1 MIGRDPAADPGADP
15 VRRWAAT
22 GLLAAVAIRI
32 LVATGFEAR
41 FEVDPALDPLP
52 FAGLGPFASWMV
64 DLLLL
69 ACSGLALLA
78 ERRSGRGVDPVTMAL
93 ALLPALP
100 VAFHGLSDAA
110 DLHRGSAW
118 LSAAIAA
125 AAAAHLSR
133 DPSSRRLLVVG
144 LLAIAVPLVA
154 KGLVQ
159 ALVDHPRTVA
169 FFEENREAFLAER
182 GWDPEGTAAANFER
196 RLRQVEATGW
206 FGLANLVSAL
216 AAFATVGLAG
226 CAAVARGRSRW
237 ILAIAALAAGGL
249 VALNFSKGAVVA
261 TAFGFA
267 CLAIGRGGKTSRV
280 SLAITAMVAVAF
292 LAAPLR
298 GVFEHW
304 SPGTLGERSLLFRS
318 QYLDGGLRI
327 LPQAIPLGIGP
338 EGIQPAYLL
347 AKSPRAPED
356 VTSLHSAFA
365 DWLVTLGPL
374 GLAWAALAFR
384 LVWSREPSGDGAGLP
399 DPMRDAAAVTFAL
412 VAALL
417 AAAYAEPFLVDGWW
431 LLVRIGGSFAAVGV
445 AAAAGAALA
454 SAGPDRLRA
463 VALAAAGVLLVL
475 GQVEMVLFAVGPVAF
490 AGVALGAASAIPPR
504 PLGEARPVAGFGLVN
519 AALVAVA
526 ALVVLA
532 GAVPQRKADALA
544 DEAAGA
550 VAPLAAIREGW
561 PTIREAPVGSELVSG
576 LVDEVTSIAGVE
588 AGAALRNAFAAE
600 GGAVERARRVAAVLQ
615 RFDAGQRARAADLL
629 LLAAEA
635 HPTSGSPTVA
645 AIKQLSAAGRR
656 TFSPRSGRIREP
668 FLHAKAIEIART
680 NALARPRDPRAIAM
694 LADLEIERAADAA
707 NRSDAR
713 PVDFRVALDAAMLAS
728 RLQPHAPSRLLDV
741 ADLAAAVGDLE
752 LAAERYRA
760 ALAADAA
767 LGLDPV
773 VQWSASRVAE
783 VNARLARV
791 ERGDVPAGWPFVDGP
806 RSPVSP
812 RP

>member
-1 MIGRDPAADPGADP
+1 
-15 VRRWAAT
+15 VRRWAAI
-22 GLLAAVAIRI
+22 GLLAAVAIRV
-32 LVATGFEAR
+32 LVATGLEAR

-69 ACSGLALLA
+69 VASGLALLA
-78 ERRSGRGVDPVTMAL
+78 ERRAGRGVDPVTMAL

-118 LSAAIAA
+118 LSAAVAA

-133 DPSSRRLLVVG
+133 DSASRRLLVVG
-144 LLAIAVPLVA
+144 LLAITVPLIA

-159 ALVDHPRTVA
+159 ALVDHPRWVA

-182 GWDPEGTAAANFER
+182 GWDPDGPAAANFER

-226 CAAVARGRSRW
+226 CAAVAGGRVRW
-237 ILAIAALAAGGL
+237 ILLAVAALAAGGL

-261 TAFGFA
+261 TAFGLG
-267 CLAIGRGGKTSRV
+267 CLALGRGGKSARV
-280 SLAITAMVAVAF
+280 SLAITALVAVAF

-298 GVFEHW
+298 GLFEHG

-327 LPQAIPLGIGP
+327 LPSAIPLGIGP
-338 EGIQPAYLL
+338 EGIQAAYLVE
-347 AKSPRAPED
+347 KSPRAPED
-356 VTSLHSAFA
+356 VTSLHSVFA

-384 LVWSREPSGDGAGLP
+384 LVWSPRRAAEAGEAASSP
-399 DPMRDAAAVTFAL
+399 APMRDAAAVTFAL

-417 AAAYAEPFLVDGWW
+417 AGAYAEPFLVDGWW
-431 LLVRIGGSFAAVGV
+431 LLVRFGGSLAAVGV
-445 AAAAGAALA
+445 AAAASAALA
-454 SAGPDRLRA
+454 SAGTDRLRT

-475 GQVEMVLFAVGPVAF
+475 GQVEMVFFAVGPVAF
-490 AGVALGAASAIPPR
+490 AGVALGAASAIPRR
-504 PLGEARPVAGFGLVN
+504 PLGVRRPVAGFALAN
-519 AALVAVA
+519 AALVAIA
-526 ALVVLA
+526 AMVVVA
-532 GAVPQRKADALA
+532 GAIPQRNADALA
-544 DEAAGA
+544 DEAAAA
-550 VAPLAAIREGW
+550 VAPLAAIREES
-561 PTIREAPVGSELVSG
+561 PAIRGAIAGSEVANA
-576 LVDEVTSIAGVE
+576 LVDEVTALAGVE
-588 AGAALRNAFAAE
+588 AGAALRVAFASE
-600 GGAVERARRVAAVLQ
+600 GDASDRARRVAAALQ
-615 RFDAGQRARAADLL
+615 TFDAGQRARAADLL

-635 HPTSGSPTVA
+635 HPTSASLTVA
-645 AIKQLSAAGRR
+645 AIKQLAAAGRR
-656 TFSPRSGRIREP
+656 TLSPRSTRIREP
-668 FLHAKAIEIART
+668 WLHAKAIEIAREF
-680 NALARPRDPRAIAM
+680 ARMRPFDPRALAM
-694 LADLEIERAADAA
+694 LADLEIELAAEAA
-707 NRSDAR
+707 NRADAG
-713 PVDFRVALDAAMLAS
+713 PVDWRIALDAARLAS
-728 RLQPHAPSRLLDV
+728 ARQPHAPSRLLDV
-741 ADLAAAVGDLE
+741 ADLAAAAGDRE
-752 LAAERYRA
+752 LAADRYRA

-767 LGLDPV
+767 LELDPV
-773 VQWSASRVAE
+773 VQWSPARIAE

-791 ERGDVPAGWPFVDGP
+791 ESGEVPAGWPFVDGP

-812 RP
+812 RS

>member
-1 MIGRDPAADPGADP
+1 MIGGDPATGPGMDP
-15 VRRWAAT
+15 VRRWAAI
-22 GLLAAVAIRI
+22 GLLAAVAIRT

-52 FAGLGPFASWMV
+52 FAGLGPFASWLV

-78 ERRSGRGVDPVTMAL
+78 ERRSGRGVDPLTMAL
-93 ALLPALP
+93 AMLPALP

-118 LSAAIAA
+118 LSAAVAA

-133 DPSSRRLLVVG
+133 DPASRRLLVVG

-159 ALVDHPRTVA
+159 ALVDHPRTVE
-169 FFEENREAFLAER
+169 FFEANREAFLAER
-182 GWDPEGTAAANFER
+182 GWDPGGTAAANFER

-226 CAAVARGRSRW
+226 CASIARGRTRW
-237 ILAIAALAAGGL
+237 ILAAAALGAGGL

-261 TAFGFA
+261 TAFGLA
-267 CLAIGRGGKTSRV
+267 CLAIGRGGKASRV
-280 SLAITAMVAVAF
+280 SLAITALVAIAS

-298 GVFEHW
+298 GLLEHW

-338 EGIQPAYLL
+338 EAIQAAYLV

-384 LVWSREPSGDGAGLP
+384 LVWSRGGRADGAAAP
-399 DPMRDAAAVTFAL
+399 APMRDAAAVTFAL

-431 LLVRIGGSFAAVGV
+431 LLGRLGGSLAAVGT

-454 SAGPDRLRA
+454 SAGPDRLRT

-504 PLGEARPVAGFGLVN
+504 PLGERKPAVGFAVANV
-519 AALVAVA
+519 ALVAVA
-526 ALVVLA
+526 LMIIVA
-532 GAVPQRKADALA
+532 GAIPQRNADALA
-544 DEAAGA
+544 DEAAAA
-550 VAPLAAIREGW
+550 VAPLAAIREEW
-561 PTIREAPVGSELVSG
+561 PAIRAAPAGSEVADRTIERVSA
-576 LVDEVTSIAGVE
+576 IAGIE
-588 AGAALRNAFAAE
+588 AGAGLRAAFDSE
-600 GGAVERARRVAAVLQ
+600 GDPVERARRVAASLQ

-629 LLAAEA
+629 LLAADA
-635 HPTSGSPTVA
+635 HPTSTSPTVA

-656 TFSPRSGRIREP
+656 TLSPRSTRIREP
-668 FLHAKAIEIART
+668 FLHVKAIE
-680 NALARPRDPRAIAM
+680 LARGLASARPSDPRASAM
-694 LADLEIERAADAA
+694 LADLEIELAAEAA
-707 NRSDAR
+707 NRPDAG
-713 PVDFRVALDAAMLAS
+713 PVDFRVALEAARRAS
-728 RLQPHAPSRLLDV
+728 NRQPHAPSRILDV
-741 ADLAAAVGDLE
+741 ADLAAAAGDLE

-783 VNARLARV
+783 VDARLARV
-791 ERGDVPAGWPFVDGP
+791 EAGEVPAGWPFVEGP